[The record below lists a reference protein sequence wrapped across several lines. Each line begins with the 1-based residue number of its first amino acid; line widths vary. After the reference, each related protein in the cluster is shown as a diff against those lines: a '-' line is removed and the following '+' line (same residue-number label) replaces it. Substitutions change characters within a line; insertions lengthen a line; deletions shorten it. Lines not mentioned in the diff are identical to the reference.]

1 MKRAATF
8 SLFWKIYLTMLLV
21 LFLPLLVV
29 YLTDVTRVFLN
40 RGSRKTHEIFKH
52 LEWHVSELAGQVD
65 SIPDERLIPW
75 IENVKSASDLEIR
88 VERDG
93 KTFFTE
99 GAERPVLPPP
109 REPFFATEVSPSGR
123 TRIFASFHPLG
134 MSGFLDFIKIPM
146 LMAVISILFSFMLVK
161 NLMTP
166 LSKLQDITQRMTD
179 GDFSVKADASVT
191 RRKDEIAALGKSFN
205 KMVERVENLISSQKR
220 LLLDISHEIRS
231 PLQRMSLAATL
242 LRKKLS
248 PLKEPENKYL
258 ERIELEVRRI
268 DDMVEELLTLTR
280 VEEVDLTRSEIVRMD
295 DVIRSAVED
304 TAFENTSAKRVVIED
319 LPELIVRGDALLLKR
334 ALGNVI
340 QNAIHHT
347 DPESCVE
354 IDMRRERE
362 SETEQ
367 VVITVRDHGH
377 GVAEDELEKIFLPY
391 YRTDLA
397 RERSKGSVGLGLS
410 IAKRIVES
418 HGGNIFAA
426 NASDGGLVV
435 TIHLMQERQT
445 K

>member
-21 LFLPLLVV
+21 LFLPMIII

-40 RGSRKTHEIFKH
+40 RGSRKTPEIFKH

-88 VERDG
+88 IERDG

-99 GAERPVLPPP
+99 GAERLAARPEASP
-109 REPFFATEVSPSGR
+109 REPFFAAGVSPSGR

-134 MSGFLDFIKIPM
+134 MSGFLNFIKIP
-146 LMAVISILFSFMLVK
+146 LSAAVMSILFSFMLVK

-166 LSKLQDITQRMTD
+166 LSKLQDITQRMTE
-179 GDFSVKADASVT
+179 GDFAVRADASVT
-191 RRKDEIAALGKSFN
+191 KRKDEIAALGKSFN
-205 KMVERVENLISSQKR
+205 KMAERVENLISSQKR

-231 PLQRMSLAATL
+231 PLQRMNLAAVL
-242 LRKKLS
+242 LRKKLN
-248 PLKEPENKYL
+248 PIKEPENKYL
-258 ERIELEVRRI
+258 ERIELEVKRI

-280 VEEVDLTRSEIVRMD
+280 TEKADLTRFEAVRMD
-295 DVIRSAVED
+295 DVIRSAFD
-304 TAFENTSAKRVVIED
+304 DAAFENTAAKRVAIAG
-319 LPELIVRGDALLLKR
+319 LPELTVRGDALLLKR

-340 QNAIHHT
+340 QNAVRHA

-362 SETEQ
+362 NETER

-377 GVAEDELEKIFLPY
+377 GVTEDELGKIFLPY
-391 YRTDLA
+391 YRTDMA
-397 RERSKGSVGLGLS
+397 RERSRGGIGLGLA
-410 IAKRIVES
+410 I
-418 HGGNIFAA
+418 
-426 NASDGGLVV
+426 
-435 TIHLMQERQT
+435 T